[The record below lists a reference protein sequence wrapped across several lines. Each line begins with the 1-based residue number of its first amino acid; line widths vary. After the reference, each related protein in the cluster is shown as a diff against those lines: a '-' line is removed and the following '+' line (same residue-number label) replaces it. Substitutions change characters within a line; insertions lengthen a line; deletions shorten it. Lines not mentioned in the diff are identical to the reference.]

1 MTDFETWLDELATQP
16 LPGGV
21 AAAATAAALGAAL
34 VAKSARLTLQGI
46 PPGTPESLAP
56 LAIVQ
61 AAEDTRSQLLDL
73 AGADVQAYRGWLR
86 GRMRP
91 ADDPLRREALMQA
104 MEVPAR
110 IAETCQSLID
120 RSQPLVTTCWPAVRA
135 DLEVGRWLLET
146 GVRAGSLAADE
157 NRRQGV
163 TDVPLI
169 SDRG

>member
-1 MTDFETWLDELATQP
+1 MTDFESWLDEMATRA

-46 PPGTPESLAP
+46 PPGAPESLAH

-73 AGADVQAYRGWLR
+73 AGADVQAYRGWLQ
-86 GRMRP
+86 GRRLP
-91 ADDPLRREALMQA
+91 AADPFRRETLMQVV
-104 MEVPAR
+104 EIPAR

-120 RSQPLVTTCWPAVRA
+120 RSQPLVTTCRPAVRA

-157 NRRQGV
+157 NRRQDV
-163 TDVPLI
+163 IDVPQDL
-169 SDRG
+169 